1 MLFDTQ
7 LLENSLNATTLRHQ
21 VIANNIANLNTPGFC
36 GQAVNF
42 ETQLRQAM
50 EEGQDAQQ
58 VRPEVVGQN
67 GRLDVN
73 NEMCSLAKNQ
83 IMYNALSGRISG
95 IFGALKWV
103 IENAGR

>member
-21 VIANNIANLNTPGFC
+21 VIANNIANLNTPGFS
-36 GQAVNF
+36 GQAVGF

-50 EEGQDAQQ
+50 EEGQDAEQ
-58 VRPEVVGQN
+58 VRPEVIRQD

-83 IMYNALSGRISG
+83 VMYNALSGRISG